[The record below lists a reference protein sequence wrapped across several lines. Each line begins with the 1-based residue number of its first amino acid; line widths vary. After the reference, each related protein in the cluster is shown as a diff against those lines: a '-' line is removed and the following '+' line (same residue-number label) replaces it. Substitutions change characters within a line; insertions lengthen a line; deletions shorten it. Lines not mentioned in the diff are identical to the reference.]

1 MNGIRDADNKKG
13 EKVIA
18 NEIIPMQSPVAEHAD
33 KEQERQDDVGMT
45 QGYSRTH
52 RK

>member
-1 MNGIRDADNKKG
+1 MNGLGDADKKKRG
-13 EKVIA
+13 KVIA

-33 KEQERQDDVGMT
+33 KEQERQDDVGLT
-45 QGYSRTH
+45 QGYGRTH